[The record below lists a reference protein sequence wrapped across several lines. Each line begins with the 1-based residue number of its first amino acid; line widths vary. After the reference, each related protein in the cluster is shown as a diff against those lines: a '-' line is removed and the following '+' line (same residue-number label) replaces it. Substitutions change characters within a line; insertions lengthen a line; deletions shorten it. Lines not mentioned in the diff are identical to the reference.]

1 MTTAHRSNGWILPKV
16 RLDDLI
22 RLLLQDGFEVI
33 GPRIEQQAI
42 VYGPLQSAGDLPV
55 GWTDRQ
61 APGSYRLEKR
71 QDEAYFGYAVGP
83 HSWKNYLFPPML
95 RLWQAR
101 RTAAGFEVRD
111 SGPEPQRRAFLG
123 VRACELH
130 ALAVQDR
137 VFINRQGHFTDPFY
151 SKARERLFLIA
162 VECESPGGTCFCAS
176 MGTGPAVIP
185 ERIPLLGSR
194 HEDAAKQARGD
205 GTARIPLPMTP
216 ELGARGQGSGV
227 SEEAGNSSPTPDHGP
242 RTTGGALPVCDLVLT
257 ELDDSFVLRATSVA
271 GQKIVDRLSPPAASV
286 EQVEEAGRRV
296 EAAAQSMGRTLDVTE
311 IRGLLHRNQE
321 HPRWDDV
328 AGRCLSCT
336 NCTLVCPTCFCSTV
350 EDVTDLSLEN
360 AERVRRWDSC
370 FNPEFAQVHGG
381 NFRPSIR
388 GRYRQWL
395 THKFA
400 SWYDQF
406 DVSGCVGC
414 GRCVTW
420 CPVGIDVTEEITAI
434 RAADGQRGERGQ

>member
-1 MTTAHRSNGWILPKV
+1 MTSQQSESWILPKD

-22 RLLLQDGFEVI
+22 RLLSQEGFEVV

-42 VYGPLQSAGDLPV
+42 VYGPVQSAKDLPI

-71 QDEAYFGYAVGP
+71 QDGAYFGFAVGP
-83 HSWKNYLFPPML
+83 HSWKKYLFPPAL
-95 RLWQAR
+95 QLWQAR
-101 RTAAGFEVRD
+101 RTGDSFEIRETKPD
-111 SGPEPQRRAFLG
+111 PPRRAFLG

-130 ALAVQDR
+130 AIAVQDR
-137 VFINRQGHFTDPFY
+137 VFLDRAGQYTDPY
-151 SKARERLFLIA
+151 YARARERLFLVA
-162 VECESPGGTCFCAS
+162 VECEHPGGTCFCTS
-176 MGTGPAVIP
+176 MDTGPEV
-185 ERIPLLGSR
+185 R
-194 HEDAAKQARGD
+194 AKQ
-205 GTARIPLPMTP
+205 P
-216 ELGARGQGSGV
+216 ETNKPAFF
-227 SEEAGNSSPTPDHGP
+227 
-242 RTTGGALPVCDLVLT
+242 DLALT
-257 ELDDSFVLRATSVA
+257 ELEEAFVVRAGGPA
-271 GQKIVDRLSPPAASV
+271 GRDMVEKLGVTAAAP
-286 EQVEEAGRRV
+286 EQVNGADRRV
-296 EAAAQSMGRTLDVTE
+296 AAAATAMGRSLDVTD
-311 IRGLLHRNQE
+311 IRNLLHRNQE
-321 HPRWDDV
+321 HPRWDNV
-328 AGRCLSCT
+328 ADRCLSCT
-336 NCTLVCPTCFCSTV
+336 NCTLVCPTCFCSSV

-414 GRCVTW
+414 GRCITW

-434 RAADGQRGERGQ
+434 RSADGQHKGTAP